1 MTFDGS
7 LKGPT
12 KAEMWIT
19 FMEIIFH
26 NMRCPNNQKAQC
38 DVSQITWKQ
47 FNENFYAKF
56 FSTNLK
62 DTKHPEFLDLK
73 QG

>member
-1 MTFDGS
+1 MLGV
-7 LKGPT
+7 
-12 KAEMWIT
+12 
-19 FMEIIFH
+19 
-26 NMRCPNNQKAQC
+26 